1 MRVNEYSIATDA
13 TYFDLKFAS
22 VKTEVSNASQNLSNN
37 SSSDLKI
44 VEIDKQQSNR
54 ISDRLSKE
62 LSNAILK
69 NVNAESRKV
78 SGDRVEISTAYSEA
92 QALNFSV
99 SAFIKAEG
107 KEMELSLNV
116 NLSRSFTQQASLR
129 IESLQALRD
138 PLVINLDGL
147 MPSLSSKTFSFDI
160 DSDGE
165 SEQISQLKAGNG
177 FLALD
182 KNSNGKID
190 DGSEL
195 FGTKSGN
202 GFKDLSI
209 YDDDKNGWI
218 DENDAIFDKL
228 RVWRKTETQDKLVA
242 LGELG
247 IGAIFLGES
256 ETPFSLKTDKNELLG
271 EIKKSGFV
279 VYENGKAGIISQI
292 DFAVKPEVKE
302 TLNIVDKLEKNLKHL
317 KIENIYKPEKK
328 EEHNNQ
334 DAIGKILSKIR
345 ALESKL
351 ARANDLQK
359 PSIQA
364 QIGALFGK
372 LLTLLETL

>member
-37 SSSDLKI
+37 SSSNLKI

-138 PLVINLDGL
+138 PLVINLDGM